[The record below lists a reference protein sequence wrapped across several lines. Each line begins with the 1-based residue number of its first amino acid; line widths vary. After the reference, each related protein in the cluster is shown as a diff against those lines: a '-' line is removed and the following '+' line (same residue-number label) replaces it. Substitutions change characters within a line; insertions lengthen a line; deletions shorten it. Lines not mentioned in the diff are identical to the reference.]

1 MAVAETATLRVAGSP
16 KNRCMLVCPRQL
28 YRRGSD
34 EWQDLASCRVRRRER
49 QKAKGVGDVIVE
61 ASRGG
66 YLISGV

>member
-1 MAVAETATLRVAGSP
+1 
-16 KNRCMLVCPRQL
+16 MLVCPRQL

>member
-1 MAVAETATLRVAGSP
+1 MNGRT
-16 KNRCMLVCPRQL
+16 
-28 YRRGSD
+28 
-34 EWQDLASCRVRRRER
+34 WASCRVRRRER